1 MKKILGLDLGVS
13 SIGWALVNEAE
24 NSSET
29 SSIIKLGVR
38 VTPFT
43 VDEQQDFEKG
53 KSITTNSDRTLKRG
67 MRRNLQRYKLR
78 RDNLIECLKENN
90 IISDDTPLCENGNR
104 STFQTYRLRAKAA
117 EEEITLTQL
126 ARVLLMINKKRGYK
140 SNRKAKNNDEG
151 SIIDSISIAK
161 ELYDNNITPGE
172 YVHRR
177 LEKDK
182 KYIPEFYRSDLQ
194 NEFDRIYSTQ
204 KAFYPQ
210 QLTEDLY
217 NEIYNKNSKA
227 TYAILSKHSIIPA
240 ENKEADKKRASYR
253 WRSKALKEQQ
263 PIEIVAYTLVELNG
277 QINRGSNYLGAIGD
291 RSKMLYFE
299 QMTVGQM
306 LMKQLDEN
314 PNTSLKNTV
323 YYRQDYLD
331 EFERIW
337 ETQAAFHK
345 ELTPELKHE
354 IRDIIIFYQ
363 RSLKSQ
369 KGLIALCQFER
380 KEIEVSI
387 NGHSHK
393 KTIGRRVCPKSSPLF
408 QEFKIWQILNNL
420 IVLNTETSERFPLNL
435 EEKEQLFK
443 ELNVRDKL
451 KKNEILKLLYRN
463 HRQLDLNYKEV
474 EGNRTLSKML
484 DACRTI
490 IVALGYNEQN
500 FAKLDSERIYDIIDR
515 LFGAHN
521 IKSDFLRFD
530 SATDRLEQAPMYKLW
545 HLLYS
550 YTDDKSKSGNQSL
563 IKKIGALTNMN
574 DECAGILAGVTFG
587 DDYGSLSSK
596 AIGNILPHL
605 KEGNRYDVACT
616 YAGYNHSHSQT
627 IDDLKNKIY
636 KERLEQLPRN
646 SLRNPVVEK
655 ILNQMINVVNAI
667 TTEYG
672 KPDEIRIELARELK
686 SSAKER
692 EKATLAINKATKEN
706 EEIKNTLR
714 QEFGIQNPS
723 RNDIIRYKLYSELK
737 DNGYK
742 TLYSDTYIPREELFG
757 QKFNIE
763 HIIPQA
769 RLFDDSYSNKT
780 LETNEINID
789 KGSTT
794 AYDYVT
800 SKYSKER
807 ADKYKATV
815 EELYRKDKISKTKR
829 DKLLMCGEDVPEDF
843 ISRDL
848 RDTQYIARKAR
859 EILEQIVPHVVS
871 TTGKIT
877 DRLRQDWGLTDTMQE
892 LNWEKY
898 ARQGLTEI
906 ITDKNGQKTGR
917 IKNWTKR
924 NDHRHH
930 AMDALVIAFTKRRII
945 QYLNNL
951 NARSDKNSPIYG
963 IEQKEIHRDSHGK
976 LRFKK
981 PFEHFREAAR
991 EQLASLLISIKSKN
1005 KVVTKNTNNTKAGNK
1020 NTNSKKQLTPR
1031 GQLHKETIY
1040 GSILRYTT
1048 TYETV
1053 GSKFNAQ
1060 HIASVADKRYREAL
1074 LARLHENGNDAKK
1087 AFTGKNS
1094 LDKSPIYLDSNGT
1107 TLPSRVKLVSLEK
1120 TYTVRKNIDSKLNL
1134 EKVVDKRIKE
1144 ILTERLKQYNNDATA
1159 AFSNLDENPIYLN
1172 KEKGIK
1178 IKRVTI
1184 LENLSAPIAL
1194 HDKRDHRGRII
1205 TDHTGNPQPS
1215 DYVNSSNNHHVAIYT
1230 DHEGK
1235 LQESIVS
1242 FFEATARAINQ
1253 QPIIDREYKA
1263 SEGWQFCFTM
1273 KQNEYFVF
1281 PNPATG
1287 FDPQETDLLN
1297 PDNFHLISPN
1307 LFRVQA
1313 ISTKDY
1319 WFRHHLETTVDK
1331 TKELKDITW
1340 KRITALQNLKGI
1352 VKVRINHIGKI
1363 VHIGE

>member
-38 VTPFT
+38 VTPLT
-43 VDEQQDFEKG
+43 VDEQQNFEKG
-53 KSITTNSDRTLKRG
+53 KSITTNSDRTLKRS

-104 STFQTYRLRAKAA
+104 TTFETYRLRAKAA
-117 EEEITLTQL
+117 EEEITLEQL

-151 SIIDSISIAK
+151 SIIDSISIAR

-172 YVHRR
+172 YVYRR
-177 LEKDK
+177 LEKGK

-194 NEFDRIYSTQ
+194 DEFDRIYSTQ
-204 KAFYPQ
+204 KTFYPQ
-210 QLTEDLY
+210 ELTEALY
-217 NEIYNKNSKA
+217 NEIHNKNSKA
-227 TYAILSKHSIIPA
+227 TYTILHKHSITPA
-240 ENKEADKKRASYR
+240 ENKETDKKRALYR
-253 WRSKALKEQQ
+253 WRSKAVKEQQ

-291 RSKMLYFE
+291 RNKMLYFGR
-299 QMTVGQM
+299 MTIGQM

-314 PNTSLKNTV
+314 PNASLKNTV

-380 KEIEVSI
+380 KEIEISI
-387 NGHSHK
+387 DGHSRK

-408 QEFKIWQILNNL
+408 QEFKIWQTLNNL
-420 IVLNTETSERFPLNL
+420 IVKNTETDERFTLNL

-474 EGNRTLSKML
+474 EGNRTLSKLL

-490 IVALGYNEQN
+490 IVALGYNEYN
-500 FAKLDSERIYDIIDR
+500 FSKLDSETIYDTIDR
-515 LFGAHN
+515 LFSAHN

-530 SATDRLEQAPMYKLW
+530 SAADSLEQEPMYRLW

-550 YTDDKSKSGNQSL
+550 YTDDKSKSGNLSL
-563 IKKIGALTNMN
+563 INKISALTNMN
-574 DECAGILAGVTFG
+574 EECAGILAAVTF
-587 DDYGSLSSK
+587 DEAYGSLSSK

-605 KEGNRYDVACT
+605 KEGNRYDIACA

-627 IDDLKNKIY
+627 TDDLKNKIY
-636 KERLEQLPRN
+636 KDRLEQLPRN

-655 ILNQMINVVNAI
+655 ILNQMTNVINAI
-667 TTEYG
+667 TIEYG

-692 EKATLAINKATKEN
+692 ETASLAINKATKEN
-706 EEIKNTLR
+706 EKIKNILS
-714 QEFGIQNPS
+714 QEFAIQNPS

-737 DNGYK
+737 DNGYH
-742 TLYSDTYIPREELFG
+742 TLYSNTYIPREELFG

-780 LETNEINID
+780 LEAMDINIE
-789 KGSTT
+789 KGSDT
-794 AYDYVT
+794 AYDYIIA
-800 SKYSKER
+800 KYGEKN
-807 ADKYKATV
+807 ADRYKATV
-815 EELYRKDKISKTKR
+815 EELYKKGIISKTKR
-829 DKLLMCGEDVPEDF
+829 DKLLMRGEDIPKDF
-843 ISRDL
+843 IVRDL
-848 RDTQYIARKAR
+848 RNTQYIARKAR

-877 DRLRQDWGLTDTMQE
+877 DRLRQDWGLIDTMQE

-898 ARQGLTEI
+898 AKQGLTEI

-930 AMDALVIAFTKRRII
+930 AMDALVIAFTKRSII

-951 NARSDKNSPIYG
+951 NSRSDKNSPIYS
-963 IEQKEIHRDSHGK
+963 IEQKELHRDSHGK
-976 LRFKK
+976 LRFNS
-981 PFEHFREAAR
+981 PFEHLREAAR
-991 EQLASLLISIKSKN
+991 EQLTSLLISIKSNN

-1020 NTNSKKQLTPR
+1020 KTNSKQQLTPR

-1048 TYETV
+1048 SYETI

-1060 HIASVADKRYREAL
+1060 HIALVADKRYREAL

-1094 LDKSPIYLDSNGT
+1094 LEKNPIYLDSNGT

-1120 TYTVRKNIDSKLNL
+1120 TYTVRKNIDNKLNL
-1134 EKVVDKRIKE
+1134 EKVVDKRIKK
-1144 ILTERLKQYNNDATA
+1144 LLSERLKQYNNDATA
-1159 AFSNLDENPIYLN
+1159 AFSNLDENPIYIN

-1184 LENLSAPIAL
+1184 LENLNTPIAL
-1194 HDKRDHRGRII
+1194 HDKHDHHGHII
-1205 TDHTGNPQPS
+1205 TDHTGSAQPS
-1215 DYVNSSNNHHVAIYT
+1215 DYVNPSKNHHVAIYT
-1230 DHEGK
+1230 DHKGN
-1235 LQESIVS
+1235 LQESTVS
-1242 FFEATARAINQ
+1242 FFEATARAMNQ
-1253 QPIIDREYKA
+1253 QPIIDREYN
-1263 SEGWQFCFTM
+1263 SGQGWQFCFTM

-1287 FDPQETDLLN
+1287 FDPQETDILN
-1297 PDNFHLISPN
+1297 PDNYHLISPN
-1307 LFRVQA
+1307 LFRVQKL
-1313 ISTKDY
+1313 SSKDY
-1319 WFRHHLETTVDK
+1319 WFRHHLETTVNE